1 VGNVI
6 PELGA
11 FPANFATFSHNFY
24 DTSKA
29 FDCRAPKTEW
39 LAIIET
45 QFITNGFPHRQAGT
59 SGPNK
64 SNSLKEQQFK
74 VQRTV
79 KQTLTAAFLAA
90 TLLSLGAC
98 TNTGTSDSKD
108 NTVAATVN
116 GKDILLK
123 EVERGVSQQ
132 SGGKQAQLSQLELA
146 QARLQ
151 ILGSLIQQEVLF
163 QRADREKL
171 LPTEEEITGI
181 INNQKQQSGMTD
193 DDFQKSLAAQ
203 NMTMES
209 LREEAR
215 KTIAIKK
222 LQDKYNSKITVND
235 KEVEDFY
242 NGNRDRFVSSRGVA
256 LAMIMVDPADN
267 SSQGITQNDAKSD
280 AEAKLKIDNIN
291 QQLKGGADFATVARA
306 KSEDATSVPRGG
318 DIGFA
323 TEEDLKQNG
332 FPADLVSK
340 FFSMQAGDRTDPV
353 RFDSGKYYVFKL
365 EEKRLQTENLTL
377 ESPGVR
383 QQITQALIKQ
393 RSDILNAALL
403 EVAMNEAKIVNNMAS
418 TMLNNPSNLGLRPAS
433 PGTAPT
439 PASAATATPPSAA
452 PATAASPAAATT
464 PKAGATK
471 NP

>member
-1 VGNVI
+1 M
-6 PELGA
+6 
-11 FPANFATFSHNFY
+11 
-24 DTSKA
+24 
-29 FDCRAPKTEW
+29 
-39 LAIIET
+39 
-45 QFITNGFPHRQAGT
+45 
-59 SGPNK
+59 
-64 SNSLKEQQFK
+64 
-74 VQRTV
+74 QRTV
-79 KQTLTAAFLAA
+79 KQTITAAFLAA

-98 TNTGTSDSKD
+98 SNDGASDNKD

-116 GKDILLK
+116 GKNILLK
-123 EVERGVSQQ
+123 EVEQGVSSQ
-132 SGGKQAQLSQLELA
+132 SQGKQAQLSQLELA

-151 ILGSLIQQEVLF
+151 VLGSLIQREVLF

-171 LPTEEEITGI
+171 LPTEDEITAF
-181 INNQKQQSGMTD
+181 INQQKQQSGMTD
-193 DDFQKSLAAQ
+193 DDFQKSLTAQ
-203 NMTMES
+203 SMTMES
-209 LREEAR
+209 YREEAR
-215 KTIAIKK
+215 KVIAIQK

-242 NGNRDRFVSSRGVA
+242 NGNRERFVSARGVA

-267 SSQGITQNDAKSD
+267 STQGITQNDAKSD

-306 KSEDATSVPRGG
+306 KSEDATSVPKGG

-323 TEEDLKQNG
+323 TEDDLKQNG
-332 FPADLVSK
+332 FPADLISK
-340 FFSMQAGDRTDPV
+340 FFTMQAGDKTEPV
-353 RFDSGKYYVFKL
+353 RFVSGKWYVFKL

-383 QQITQALIKQ
+383 PQITQALTKQ

-433 PGTAPT
+433 PGTV
-439 PASAATATPPSAA
+439 ASPPVSTATLTPPPIAPATTAS
-452 PATAASPAAATT
+452 PATAAAS
-464 PKAGATK
+464 PKASASK
-471 NP
+471 KP